1 MDSLHPLEQAV
12 GQHYDQ
18 NILEFETERLRKHNL
33 VEYAITV
40 RYLERYIEPGATVA
54 EVGVGGGHYCEFLAK
69 RGCWLYL
76 IDVSQ
81 RLLEVTEERLRTAGL
96 GERIL
101 DLRRASATA
110 LDHLATGS
118 CDAVLLL
125 GPLYHLCSLAD
136 RQQAVA
142 EAARVLKPGGLV
154 YAAGVNRLAFF
165 RDAFRAR
172 PEYTADRMA
181 FHLEFLRDGDLD
193 PEHCPPLGYAHLGTS
208 TEFRSLFAGAFAEII
223 FTGVES
229 FTDVWQDL
237 LSTISQESAAAW
249 LDLVEQTGQTADGL
263 GMSGHFLYIGR
274 KV

>member
-1 MDSLHPLEQAV
+1 MDNLHPLEQAV

-54 EVGVGGGHYCEFLAK
+54 EVGVGGGHYSEFLAK

-101 DLRRASATA
+101 DRRPASATG
-110 LDHLATGS
+110 LHHLATGS
-118 CDAVLLL
+118 C
-125 GPLYHLCSLAD
+125 
-136 RQQAVA
+136 QAVA

-154 YAAGVNRLAFF
+154 YGAGINRLAFF

-172 PEYTADRMA
+172 PEYTVDRMA
-181 FHLEFLRDGDLD
+181 FHLEFLQDGNLD

-208 TEFRSLFAGAFAEII
+208 TEFRSLFAGPFAEIALV
-223 FTGVES
+223 GVES

-237 LSTISQESAAAW
+237 LSTITLESAAAW

-263 GMSGHFLYIGR
+263 GMSGHFLYIGQR
-274 KV
+274 QN